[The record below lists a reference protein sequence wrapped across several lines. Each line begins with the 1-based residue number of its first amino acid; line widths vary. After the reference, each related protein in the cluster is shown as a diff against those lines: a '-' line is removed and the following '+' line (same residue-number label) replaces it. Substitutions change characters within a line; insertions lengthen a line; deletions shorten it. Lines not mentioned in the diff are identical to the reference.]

1 MEGRTVS
8 EVEVDEVLTA
18 CRARKPG
25 FLEPSFPTI
34 AGVGANGAIVH
45 YHAAEGS
52 DLLKHL
58 DGKTPILIDSG
69 GQYEYGTT
77 DVTRTWYF
85 GEDVGAEFRDVYTR
99 VLKGHIGLDTLIF
112 PDESFRRRRPC
123 LVSSELCVDR

>member
-45 YHAAEGS
+45 YRAAEGS

-77 DVTRTWYF
+77 DVTRTWHF
-85 GEDVGAEFRDVYTR
+85 EEDAGAEFRDVYTR
-99 VLKGHIGLDTLIF
+99 VLNGNIGLDTHIF
-112 PDESFRRRRPC
+112 PCE
-123 LVSSELCVDR
+123 

>member
-1 MEGRTVS
+1 MEGLTVS

-18 CRARKPG
+18 CRARRPG
-25 FLEPSFPTI
+25 FLEPSFPTL

-45 YHAAEGS
+45 YRAAEGS

-69 GQYEYGTT
+69 GQYKYGTT
-77 DVTRTWYF
+77 DVTRTWHF
-85 GEDVGAEFRDVYTR
+85 GEDAGAEFWDVYTR
-99 VLKGHIGLDTLIF
+99 VLKGKIGLDTLIF
-112 PDESFRRRRPC
+112 PGESFRRRRPC

>member
-1 MEGRTVS
+1 MAPFAHT
-8 EVEVDEVLTA
+8 TA
-18 CRARKPG
+18 M
-25 FLEPSFPTI
+25 
-34 AGVGANGAIVH
+34 VGN
-45 YHAAEGS
+45 

-77 DVTRTWYF
+77 DITRTWHF
-85 GEDVGAEFRDVYTR
+85 EEDAGAEFRDVNTR

-112 PDESFRRRRPC
+112 PGESFCRRRPC